1 MFRLIELVS
10 YGSIADECVFVMSE
24 VSLAVNDLDTLF
36 VMALVSAVMRAA
48 RIVSSMTVA
57 EIASS

>member
-10 YGSIADECVFVMSE
+10 YGSIADECVFVMSK